1 MIEVNA
7 RVVNS
12 QDCNVVAK
20 AFLEVVVREQ
30 LSQSKILDLSLD
42 EQ

>member
-7 RVVNS
+7 HVINS

-20 AFLEVVVREQ
+20 AFLEVVVKEQ